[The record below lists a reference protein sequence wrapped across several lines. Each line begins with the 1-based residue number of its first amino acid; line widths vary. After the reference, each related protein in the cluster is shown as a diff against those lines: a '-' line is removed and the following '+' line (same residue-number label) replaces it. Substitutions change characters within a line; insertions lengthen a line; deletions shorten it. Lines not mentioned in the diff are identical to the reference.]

1 MKDKILI
8 LFLSLIFKI
17 LFITNTLSEEIKFE
31 ANVIE
36 FLDKDKKI
44 IAEKNV
50 KIFSN
55 TGVVINA
62 DKMEY
67 NKEIGI
73 INAEGD
79 IIIENND
86 NDIKIY
92 GDKLIFNQ
100 NLNNLKV
107 SKNVEI
113 KILDNYTLK
122 TELINYDIVK
132 KEIVI
137 ETIANIFDNLG
148 NKITAN
154 QTIFSMKNKILKINN
169 TKMLDV
175 LKNEYHFDTAIVNFS
190 SQEIIGDGIKIHF
203 FNNAF
208 GNEQNDPRLRGNS
221 IYSDKNETIVK
232 KGVFTTCKKQK
243 DKCPPWQFK
252 AAEIKH
258 NKNKKTIYYK
268 NAWLEIYDKPIVYFP
283 KFFHPDPTVNRQS
296 GFLIPT
302 IKSSSSHGDSI
313 SVPYFQVIS
322 DNKDITFSPQ
332 FFGNNEALFQNE
344 FRQENKNSS
353 HISDFSLK
361 KKGGTSKSHFFS
373 NTISNLNF
381 INFDSSELEVN
392 VETTSNNTYLKS
404 HNIKTE
410 ITNNSSLLNSFL
422 SLKANKEDL
431 FLEAR
436 VESFEDLT
444 KEKSSDKYEYLF
456 PSLELS
462 KSFNNNLNLT
472 STAYNKNYDTNIF
485 EKVLTNNL
493 KYSSNPKISS
503 KGIINKFSLLLKN
516 VTTEGDNSL
525 KYESDLRSHNYS
537 SFMYDISYPMK
548 NSGNKYDNFITGKA
562 SFMYSPNKNR
572 NVQNLD
578 RRINIQ
584 NIYSQDRLGLSDS
597 VEGGQSITLGGEY
610 SLTNKNNRS
619 LLKTSVAS
627 VFRDKSDESLP
638 TKSTINNKG
647 SDFIGS
653 LLFEPNDNLKLD
665 YNFSLDNDFSSTN
678 YNLLKADFTVNKFVT
693 SFEYLQENDEVGS
706 ESYFSNNMKLGLT
719 NSSSLKYMT
728 RRNRK
733 TDLTEY
739 YNLIYEYKND
749 CLTAAIQYNK
759 NYYSDKDLKP
769 TEEIFLSISIVPFTT
784 INSPST
790 K

>member
-190 SQEIIGDGIKIHF
+190 SQEIIGDGIKIDF

-361 KKGGTSKSHFFS
+361 KKGGASKSHFFS

-516 VTTEGDNSL
+516 VTTDGDNSQ

-578 RRINIQ
+578 RRINIK

>member
-73 INAEGD
+73 INAEGN

-113 KILDNYTLK
+113 KILDNYTLE

-154 QTIFSMKNKILKINN
+154 QTIFSMKNKLLKINN

-190 SQEIIGDGIKIHF
+190 SQEIIGDEIKIDF

-361 KKGGTSKSHFFS
+361 KKGGASKSHFFS

-381 INFDSSELEVN
+381 VNFDSSELEVN

-422 SLKANKEDL
+422 SLKANKKDL

-516 VTTEGDNSL
+516 VTTNGDNSQ

-578 RRINIQ
+578 RRINIK

-784 INSPST
+784 INSPS
-790 K
+790 KK

>member
-17 LFITNTLSEEIKFE
+17 LFITNTIGEEIKFE

-148 NKITAN
+148 NKISAN

-190 SQEIIGDGIKIHF
+190 SQEIIGDGIKIDF

-296 GFLIPT
+296 GFLIPN

-361 KKGGTSKSHFFS
+361 KKSGASKSHFFS

-381 INFDSSELEVN
+381 TNFDSGELEVN

-410 ITNNSSLLNSFL
+410 IANNSSLLNSFL

-436 VESFEDLT
+436 VETFEDLT

-516 VTTEGDNSL
+516 VTTDGDNSQ

-548 NSGNKYDNFITGKA
+548 NSGNRYDNFITGKA

-578 RRINIQ
+578 RRINIK

-619 LLKTSVAS
+619 LLKANIAS

>member
-1 MKDKILI
+1 M
-8 LFLSLIFKI
+8 
-17 LFITNTLSEEIKFE
+17 
-31 ANVIE
+31 
-36 FLDKDKKI
+36 
-44 IAEKNV
+44 
-50 KIFSN
+50 
-55 TGVVINA
+55 
-62 DKMEY
+62 
-67 NKEIGI
+67 
-73 INAEGD
+73 
-79 IIIENND
+79 
-86 NDIKIY
+86 
-92 GDKLIFNQ
+92 
-100 NLNNLKV
+100 
-107 SKNVEI
+107 
-113 KILDNYTLK
+113 
-122 TELINYDIVK
+122 
-132 KEIVI
+132 
-137 ETIANIFDNLG
+137 
-148 NKITAN
+148 
-154 QTIFSMKNKILKINN
+154 
-169 TKMLDV
+169 
-175 LKNEYHFDTAIVNFS
+175 
-190 SQEIIGDGIKIHF
+190 
-203 FNNAF
+203 
-208 GNEQNDPRLRGNS
+208 
-221 IYSDKNETIVK
+221 
-232 KGVFTTCKKQK
+232 
-243 DKCPPWQFK
+243 
-252 AAEIKH
+252 
-258 NKNKKTIYYK
+258 
-268 NAWLEIYDKPIVYFP
+268 
-283 KFFHPDPTVNRQS
+283 
-296 GFLIPT
+296 IPT

-361 KKGGTSKSHFFS
+361 KKGGASKSHFFS

-381 INFDSSELEVN
+381 KNFDSSELEVN

-436 VESFEDLT
+436 VESYEDLT
-444 KEKSSDKYEYLF
+444 KEKSSDKYEYLL

-516 VTTEGDNSL
+516 VTTEGDNSQ

-578 RRINIQ
+578 RRINIK

-610 SLTNKNNRS
+610 SLTNKNNRN
-619 LLKTSVAS
+619 LLKANIAS

>member
-1 MKDKILI
+1 MLRFFLI
-8 LFLSLIFKI
+8 QVWLLTLIKW
-17 LFITNTLSEEIKFE
+17 N
-31 ANVIE
+31 
-36 FLDKDKKI
+36 
-44 IAEKNV
+44 
-50 KIFSN
+50 
-55 TGVVINA
+55 
-62 DKMEY
+62 Y

-73 INAEGD
+73 INAEGE

-92 GDKLIFNQ
+92 GDKLIYDQ

-113 KILDNYTLK
+113 KILDDYTLE

-154 QTIFSMKNKILKINN
+154 QTIFSMKNKLLKINN

-190 SQEIIGDGIKIHF
+190 SQEIIGDGIKIDF

-361 KKGGTSKSHFFS
+361 KKVVRQSPIFS
-373 NTISNLNF
+373 QTQFQIL
-381 INFDSSELEVN
+381 I
-392 VETTSNNTYLKS
+392 LKTL
-404 HNIKTE
+404 I
-410 ITNNSSLLNSFL
+410 
-422 SLKANKEDL
+422 A
-431 FLEAR
+431 
-436 VESFEDLT
+436 V
-444 KEKSSDKYEYLF
+444 
-456 PSLELS
+456 
-462 KSFNNNLNLT
+462 
-472 STAYNKNYDTNIF
+472 
-485 EKVLTNNL
+485 NL
-493 KYSSNPKISS
+493 K
-503 KGIINKFSLLLKN
+503 
-516 VTTEGDNSL
+516 
-525 KYESDLRSHNYS
+525 
-537 SFMYDISYPMK
+537 
-548 NSGNKYDNFITGKA
+548 
-562 SFMYSPNKNR
+562 
-572 NVQNLD
+572 
-578 RRINIQ
+578 
-584 NIYSQDRLGLSDS
+584 
-597 VEGGQSITLGGEY
+597 
-610 SLTNKNNRS
+610 
-619 LLKTSVAS
+619 
-627 VFRDKSDESLP
+627 
-638 TKSTINNKG
+638 
-647 SDFIGS
+647 
-653 LLFEPNDNLKLD
+653 
-665 YNFSLDNDFSSTN
+665 
-678 YNLLKADFTVNKFVT
+678 
-693 SFEYLQENDEVGS
+693 
-706 ESYFSNNMKLGLT
+706 
-719 NSSSLKYMT
+719 
-728 RRNRK
+728 
-733 TDLTEY
+733 
-739 YNLIYEYKND
+739 
-749 CLTAAIQYNK
+749 
-759 NYYSDKDLKP
+759 
-769 TEEIFLSISIVPFTT
+769 
-784 INSPST
+784 
-790 K
+790 